1 MPILTNV
8 TKLANK
14 IKVRSSNVCWSS
26 DSNLQHTTK
35 HISKNTHNSSYPAQS
50 SGLLWQNG
58 YFCLFH
64 YTTLSEM
71 PFFCLKQSQGFE
83 DLSSTQSLP
92 KLPFSL
98 PPVQKTKLHYTR
110 WLLRRSYTSKR
121 RENLKTL
128 MLKNG
133 HCHLWRQSFKRVA
146 NHKALTGKSVVVLI
160 DKWWLII
167 GRWSL
172 MRHGCMWRFNCN
184 HWNKL

>member
-1 MPILTNV
+1 MKPKTTLWKKRGVHPCLLKTCSAAVLTPRGKRYAKTSSQMAMYKTTELIYKINV
-8 TKLANK
+8 TLCKLANK

-35 HISKNTHNSSYPAQS
+35 HISKKYTHNSSYPAQS

-98 PPVQKTKLHYTR
+98 PPVKKQNYITPGGCSEGVTG
-110 WLLRRSYTSKR
+110 KR
-121 RENLKTL
+121 RESLKTF

-133 HCHLWRQSFKRVA
+133 HCHFWR
-146 NHKALTGKSVVVLI
+146 
-160 DKWWLII
+160 
-167 GRWSL
+167 
-172 MRHGCMWRFNCN
+172 
-184 HWNKL
+184 

>member
-35 HISKNTHNSSYPAQS
+35 HISKDTHNSSYPAQS
-50 SGLLWQNG
+50 SGLSWQNG

-71 PFFCLKQSQGFE
+71 PFFVLNRVRVLKTSAAHSFYPNSPLVYLQYKKQNYITPGGCSEG
-83 DLSSTQSLP
+83 
-92 KLPFSL
+92 
-98 PPVQKTKLHYTR
+98 V
-110 WLLRRSYTSKR
+110 TSKR

-133 HCHLWRQSFKRVA
+133 HCHLWRQSFKRVS
-146 NHKALTGKSVVVLI
+146 NQKALTGKRVVVLI
-160 DKWWLII
+160 DKWRLII

-172 MRHGCMWRFNCN
+172 MRHCRTWRFNYN